1 MSKDPS
7 DQIID
12 NREAGRSSGVGDNPW
27 DKLTGKF
34 GDEDSTSYGADDLDA
49 LFIPEGKREA
59 YINPDLRDQL
69 NCVKAFIEKNFPGWQ
84 KDDSNRLILYPGS
97 NSDGTMADVFG
108 DRVVHV
114 DSDGHALGFLERKNL
129 ETKHMR
135 IEEYIDAM
143 PEEQQI
149 DMLLSYNAGSVS
161 ESALER
167 LREGGIVLANNWH
180 GSADDLY
187 AKEGLEMV
195 GAVVYESKEFVADE
209 EAESLL
215 GTEQFVYTPGGIK
228 PNPTEEERAAGTVF
242 EQYRSPDTLWIF
254 CKKPVESE

>member
-1 MSKDPS
+1 
-7 DQIID
+7 
-12 NREAGRSSGVGDNPW
+12 
-27 DKLTGKF
+27 
-34 GDEDSTSYGADDLDA
+34 
-49 LFIPEGKREA
+49 
-59 YINPDLRDQL
+59 
-69 NCVKAFIEKNFPGWQ
+69 
-84 KDDSNRLILYPGS
+84 
-97 NSDGTMADVFG
+97 
-108 DRVVHV
+108 
-114 DSDGHALGFLERKNL
+114 
-129 ETKHMR
+129 
-135 IEEYIDAM
+135 M
-143 PEEQQI
+143 P
-149 DMLLSYNAGSVS
+149 

-215 GTEQFVYTPGGIK
+215 GTEQSVYTPGSIK

-254 CKKPVESE
+254 RKKFVESE